1 MTLRL
6 RLLFWLAPLAGILVG
21 MMVWFAL
28 HQTTS
33 LEFVKL
39 RDTPQIQNSME
50 APTTTKPAEDLASP
64 ATSSSL
70 NPFWVT
76 KPVTPSSPT
85 PQINA
90 EPVIPTPKS
99 TTVQPLTRAITLA
112 QLQTRREP
120 TLLRFSAGQLEEVRA
135 GDSFTFSNQST
146 IWLGGLLLLSVAL
159 LFGSVGVRRS
169 LVPLERFAADI
180 ASRNANR
187 LEAIASP
194 PLPELKP
201 AVHAFN
207 GLLDDLRSSLS
218 RARLQEQSAK
228 RFAYN
233 ASHELRNPLTAARN
247 YLEVLERHPSEPL
260 AAQQALEAVRRT
272 ERVLGSLLTLA
283 RLEGRGQVTGQTVLL
298 RDFLEAN
305 FELPVVGEA
314 TILAERD
321 LLELAIENLV
331 KNANDHG
338 SGATRF
344 VLENNR
350 QQTWIW
356 LEDAG
361 IGFAPEIL
369 PTVFE
374 PFVKLGNG
382 TGLGLAIVAAI
393 AQVHGGE
400 TRAENLEKGARV
412 GIGFTRV

>member
-6 RLLFWLAPLAGILVG
+6 RLLFWLAPLAAVLVG

-28 HQTTS
+28 RQTAS
-33 LEFVKL
+33 LEFVKVSS
-39 RDTPQIQNSME
+39 TPQTQSTVE
-50 APTTTKPAEDLASP
+50 APKKPLTDLAIPSAPLPDSP
-64 ATSSSL
+64 
-70 NPFWVT
+70 NPFAT
-76 KPVTPSSPT
+76 TSPT
-85 PQINA
+85 SAAKISA
-90 EPVIPTPKS
+90 EPAVPTPKS
-99 TTVQPLTRAITLA
+99 TPTQAPIREITLA

-120 TLLRFSAGQLEEVRA
+120 ALLRFSAGQLEEVRPSE
-135 GDSFTFSNQST
+135 GFTITNQST
-146 IWLGGLLLLSVAL
+146 IWLWAILLLSTAL

-169 LVPLERFAADI
+169 LIPLERFAADI

-187 LEAIASP
+187 LEAIANP

-207 GLLDDLRSSLS
+207 GLLEDLRTSLG

-247 YLEVLERHPSEPL
+247 YLEVLERHPNEPL
-260 AAQQALEAVRRT
+260 AVAQALEAVRRT

-283 RLEGRGQVTGQTVLL
+283 RLEGRGQVSGQEVAL

-305 FELPVVGEA
+305 FELPVIGNA
-314 TILAERD
+314 SISADRD

-331 KNANDHG
+331 KNADDHG
-338 SGATRF
+338 GGAVRF
-344 VLENNR
+344 IVESNR
-350 QQTWIW
+350 QETWIW
-356 LEDAG
+356 LEDNG
-361 IGFAPEIL
+361 IGFAPDLL

-374 PFVKLGNG
+374 PFVKRGTG

-393 AQVHGGE
+393 AEVHGGQ
-400 TRAENLEKGARV
+400 TRAENLEHGARV
-412 GIGFTRV
+412 GIGFSK

>member
-6 RLLFWLAPLAGILVG
+6 RLLLWLAPLAAVLVG
-21 MMVWFAL
+21 LMVWFAL
-28 HQTTS
+28 RQTAS
-33 LEFVKL
+33 LEFVKVTS
-39 RDTPQIQNSME
+39 TPNVQSIPE
-50 APTTTKPAEDLASP
+50 IPEKPMSDLATPPISSSPNPFASSSP
-64 ATSSSL
+64 AATAR
-70 NPFWVT
+70 V
-76 KPVTPSSPT
+76 
-85 PQINA
+85 NA
-90 EPVIPTPKS
+90 EPAVPTPKS
-99 TTVQPLTRAITLA
+99 TPIQPPRREITLA

-120 TLLRFSAGQLEEVRA
+120 ALLRFSAGQLEEVRPNEN
-135 GDSFTFSNQST
+135 FTIANQST
-146 IWLGGLLLLSVAL
+146 IWLWAILLLSTAL

-169 LVPLERFAADI
+169 LIPLERFAADI
-180 ASRNANR
+180 ASRNANQ
-187 LEAIASP
+187 LEAIANP

-207 GLLDDLRSSLS
+207 GLLEDLRTSLT

-247 YLEVLERHPSEPL
+247 YLEVLERHPNEPQ
-260 AAQQALEAVRRT
+260 AVTQALEAVRRT

-283 RLEGRGQVTGQTVLL
+283 RLEGRGQVSGQDVIL

-305 FELPVVGEA
+305 FELPVSGDA
-314 TILAERD
+314 HINADRD

-338 SGATRF
+338 GGAVRF
-344 VLENNR
+344 VLESNR

-356 LEDAG
+356 LEDNG
-361 IGFAPEIL
+361 IGFAPDLL

-374 PFVKLGNG
+374 PFVKRGHG

-393 AQVHGGE
+393 ADVHGGQ
-400 TRAENLEKGARV
+400 TRAENLERGARV
-412 GIGFTRV
+412 GIGFPNE

>member
-6 RLLFWLAPLAGILVG
+6 RLLFWLAPLAGVLVG
-21 MMVWFAL
+21 LMLWLAL
-28 HQTTS
+28 RQTAP
-33 LEFVKL
+33 LEYIKL
-39 RDTPQIQNSME
+39 SD
-50 APTTTKPAEDLASP
+50 APEVLSPVQPRLEKPILAAP
-64 ATSSSL
+64 ISSSP
-70 NPFWVT
+70 NPFAQ
-76 KPVTPSSPT
+76 PSQAS
-85 PQINA
+85 NA
-90 EPVIPTPKS
+90 RLNVPPAVPTPKS
-99 TTVQPLTRAITLA
+99 TPILIPPRTITLA
-112 QLQTRREP
+112 QLQARSQP
-120 TLLRFSAGQLEEVRA
+120 TLLRFSAGQLEEVRPKLPA
-135 GDSFTFSNQST
+135 SQQST
-146 IWLGGLLLLSVAL
+146 IWLWGLLLFCVAL

-201 AVHAFN
+201 AVYAFN
-207 GLLDDLRSSLS
+207 GLLEDLRSSLS

-247 YLEVLERHPSEPL
+247 YLEVLERHPTEPL
-260 AAQQALEAVRRT
+260 AAQQALEAIRRT

-283 RLEGRGQVTGQTVLL
+283 RLEGHGQISGQTVAL

-305 FELPVVGEA
+305 FELPVIGDA
-314 TILAERD
+314 SILAERD
-321 LLELAIENLV
+321 LLELGIENLV

-338 SGATRF
+338 GGATRF
-344 VLENNR
+344 VLENKQ

-361 IGFAPEIL
+361 IGFAPDIL
-369 PTVFE
+369 PTAFE
-374 PFVKLGNG
+374 PFVKRGHG

-393 AQVHGGE
+393 AEIHGGE
-400 TRAENLEKGARV
+400 ARAENLAKGARV
-412 GIGFTRV
+412 GLGFPN